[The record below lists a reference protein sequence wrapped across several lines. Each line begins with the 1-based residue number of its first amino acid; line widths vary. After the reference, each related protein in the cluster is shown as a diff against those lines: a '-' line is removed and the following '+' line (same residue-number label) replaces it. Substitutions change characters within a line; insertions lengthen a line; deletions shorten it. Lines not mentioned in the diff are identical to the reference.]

1 MADLIVSYLIK
12 GQHGNPRGR
21 RVYED
26 GQVEDYRVSKK
37 VKTAD
42 GTYKDERVTPG
53 WYSMVKLS
61 ATDLKAIEQLV
72 EASGADKMPATIA
85 GDPKRSTANREAE
98 LQIKTGSGLKTITV
112 TDWPAEDAHGKAL
125 FELTNQIGEIISKAV
140 AAQ

>member
-1 MADLIVSYLIK
+1 MAELIVSYLIK
-12 GQHGNPRGR
+12 SHHGSPRGR

-26 GQVEDYRVSKK
+26 GQVEDYRISKK

-53 WYSMVKLS
+53 WYPMVKLS
-61 ATDLKAIEQLV
+61 AADLKVIEQLV
-72 EASGADKMPATIA
+72 EASGAARMPATIA

-98 LQIKTGSGLKTITV
+98 LQLKTSGGLKTITV
-112 TDWPAEDAHGKAL
+112 SDWPAEDANGKAL
-125 FELTNQIGEIISKAV
+125 SELTNQIGEIISKAV